1 MGKKIVYEF
10 QKERVNISMKK
21 KSCVECK
28 KYRKFVNPNVSDV
41 LDKIVLFIVCRRC
54 VNVESTEILKVI
66 GLLDNI
72 K

>member
-1 MGKKIVYEF
+1 
-10 QKERVNISMKK
+10 MKK
-21 KSCVECK
+21 KSCIECK
-28 KYRKFVNPNVSDV
+28 KYRKFVNPNVSDI
-41 LDKIVLFIVCRRC
+41 LDKIVLFIICSRC

>member
-1 MGKKIVYEF
+1 
-10 QKERVNISMKK
+10 MKK

-28 KYRKFVNPNVSDV
+28 KYRKFVNLNVSDI
-41 LDKIVLFIVCRRC
+41 LDKTVLFIICSKC